1 MKTWMKVGLVCL
13 GYLLALGAGGVAS
26 YLYNARVAALP
37 YDTSGGMYAE
47 GDSLSALS
55 VFLVAALV
63 PTLLALWFLRRNI
76 ILWQMIAYASLAFAI
91 VGLVSVLLPL
101 VMDVTPRNPAMM
113 VFSLL
118 GLAQLLGVPFWTV
131 AFGLFALLA
140 PARRPRRVLHLAIGL
155 ELVIGVCAALHW
167 FLPSSRI

>member
-1 MKTWMKVGLVCL
+1 MKPWMKVGLVCL
-13 GYLLALGAGGVAS
+13 GYVLALGAGFLGS
-26 YLYNARVAALP
+26 FLYNARVSALP

-47 GDSLSALS
+47 GEALSASS

-63 PTLLALWFLRRNI
+63 PTLLALWFLRRNL
-76 ILWQMIAYASLAFAI
+76 ILWQLIAYASLAFAI
-91 VGLVSVLLPL
+91 VGLVSVLMPL
-101 VMDVTPRNPAMM
+101 VIDVAPRNVPMM
-113 VFSLL
+113 LLSLM

-155 ELVIGVCAALHW
+155 ELMIGVCAALHW